1 MVGSQQTGDGNIA
14 DLSVVTV
21 IDGGSK
27 VIRTSKKDGKLN
39 FYLKYYNPEIVT
51 VKKTNYKVESKNFK
65 ITCEPLC
72 SSG

>member
-27 VIRTSKKDGKLN
+27 VIRTSKKDGKLD

-51 VKKTNYKVESKNFK
+51 VKKRKQITKWRAK
-65 ITCEPLC
+65 ILK
-72 SSG
+72 